1 MLHYLLYIIIQKG
14 IPAMGC
20 LDAVL
25 EMREAGFYERK
36 DGVGG
41 GSGRDCMGLCYRELC
56 LQCCPLIA
64 VFPAGQSVTR
74 WPPGKNRTKPWDGFH
89 HEEGAP
95 TLLFLMVASEH
106 SASDE
111 SQSESPNCS
120 GFWGKNE
127 RDAHQETSA
136 QIQ

>member
-25 EMREAGFYERK
+25 EM
-36 DGVGG
+36 GG
-41 GSGRDCMGLCYRELC
+41 GEGYEGKGSSGRDCMGLCYLELC

-64 VFPAGQSVTR
+64 VFSAGQNGTR
-74 WPPGKNRTKPWDGFH
+74 WPPGKNRTEPWGGFH

-120 GFWGKNE
+120 GF
-127 RDAHQETSA
+127 S
-136 QIQ
+136 

>member
-1 MLHYLLYIIIQKG
+1 
-14 IPAMGC
+14 
-20 LDAVL
+20 
-25 EMREAGFYERK
+25 
-36 DGVGG
+36 
-41 GSGRDCMGLCYRELC
+41 MGLCYKELC

-64 VFPAGQSVTR
+64 VFSAGQSGTQ
-74 WPPGKNRTKPWDGFH
+74 WPPGKNRTEPWGGFH

-120 GFWGKNE
+120 GFWEKNE
-127 RDAHQETSA
+127 KEKTDSVSGSCFTMSILLFNCH
-136 QIQ
+136 

>member
-1 MLHYLLYIIIQKG
+1 MLNYLLYIIIQKG

-25 EMREAGFYERK
+25 EMRGGMGGM
-36 DGVGG
+36 GVHEGKG
-41 GSGRDCMGLCYRELC
+41 SSGRDCMGLCYKELC
-56 LQCCPLIA
+56 LQGRPLIA
-64 VFPAGQSVTR
+64 VFSAGQSGTR
-74 WPPGKNRTKPWDGFH
+74 WPPGKNRIEPWGGFH
-89 HEEGAP
+89 HEDGAP

-120 GFWGKNE
+120 GF
-127 RDAHQETSA
+127 S
-136 QIQ
+136 

>member
-1 MLHYLLYIIIQKG
+1 
-14 IPAMGC
+14 MGC

-25 EMREAGFYERK
+25 EMRETWFYEGKGR
-36 DGVGG
+36 GGG

-56 LQCCPLIA
+56 LQCRLIA
-64 VFPAGQSVTR
+64 VFSAGQSGTR
-74 WPPGKNRTKPWDGFH
+74 WPPGKEQNQAQRAFH

-111 SQSESPNCS
+111 SQSESPNCR
-120 GFWGKNE
+120 GF
-127 RDAHQETSA
+127 S
-136 QIQ
+136 